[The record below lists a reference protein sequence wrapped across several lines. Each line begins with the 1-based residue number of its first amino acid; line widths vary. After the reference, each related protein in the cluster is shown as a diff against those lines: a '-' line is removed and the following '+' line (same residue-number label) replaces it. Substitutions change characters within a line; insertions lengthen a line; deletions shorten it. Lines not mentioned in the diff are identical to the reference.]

1 MPQSNRPQTF
11 LRAIWNRAYLPAALA
26 LVVVCLV
33 SVFAEQQNRTIH
45 LQSQRAEVQRQAG
58 LIKSRLEAR
67 LNGDYQ
73 RMRGLAAML
82 ATDPKMSQDRFS
94 QLATQVLEGET
105 GIRHFAAAPGL
116 VVSLVHPMQGNERAI
131 GLDYNKNDAQREA
144 AYRVRDSG
152 RMVLAGP
159 VNLVQGGTG
168 FIYRLPIF
176 TGTGE
181 QRRFWGILSA
191 VAQTDKLYTDSGLI
205 GDTHG
210 LSFALVG
217 QDGTGHSGAQF
228 FGAPDVLSDDPVQ
241 LDINL
246 PVGSWRLAAHP
257 EQDWSNS
264 PPNRWRLRLA
274 LLLAGIL
281 IVFPTA
287 LAGRLSSARQA
298 AISTLRRRETEL
310 EAVSRRLEVAVKTSR
325 IGIWECGNRDRRVS
339 WDSRMHELYGVPEEN
354 GPLSG
359 CRWTNR
365 LHPDDRERVR
375 QELDRA
381 ESSKGHFA
389 SEFRIVLDD
398 GSIKHIRALA
408 NAFTDADGED
418 WLIGVNWNV
427 SEDVRLREELIRAND
442 TLSAQYAE
450 LATGKQALEAAHDAM
465 QKQQAE
471 LHRLSLVAKHA
482 SDSIILTDAER
493 RILWVNDAFT
503 RATGYTPTEA
513 IGRTPS
519 DLLDGDKTDL
529 GVIREMNRRKEVGDR
544 YTGEV
549 LNYTKSGE
557 EVWFDTNIVP
567 VAGADGKIDLIIGIE
582 RDITHSK
589 QRERELAEA
598 KQAAEMAD
606 RAKSEF
612 LANMSHE
619 IRTPMNG
626 IIGMADLLADSQLSD
641 DDQQNVEVIRNSAQ
655 ALLKIINDI
664 LDLSRLEAGKVSI
677 LHEDFDLQ
685 NCIDGAAGL
694 FRAKAQQKGV
704 DLQVSYADGLPQQ
717 MRGDDGRLRQ
727 ILVNLIG
734 NAVKFT
740 SDGRIAI
747 RVSHAPDTPYRLVV
761 EVEDSGI
768 GLSEAQARHI
778 FDRFTQADAA
788 TTKAYGGTGLGLTI
802 SGMLA
807 KRMGGDISVMS
818 ELGQGSCFRLEVQMT
833 PPEGSEPTAEELPTD
848 TANLQIQPCRVL
860 LAEDNQT
867 NRLLIR
873 KYLRD
878 HPVEL
883 IEAVNGQVA
892 VEKCRELQ
900 PDIIL
905 MDMSMPMLDGIGAT
919 RRIREFDM
927 PQPTIIALTA
937 NAFSSDR
944 QACLDAGMDHFL
956 AKPVK
961 KSVLVQTLAA
971 VQAEQPLARSA
982 NQPPPR
988 ASA

>member
-1 MPQSNRPQTF
+1 MSKAVSPKTWLNI
-11 LRAIWNRAYLPAALA
+11 LKNRAYLPAALA

-33 SVFAEQQNRTIH
+33 SFYAEQQNMTIH
-45 LQSQRAEVQRQAG
+45 LQSQRATVQQEAG

-82 ATDPKMSQDRFS
+82 ATDPHMGQERFG
-94 QLATQVLEGET
+94 QLAAEVLQGET

-116 VVSLVHPMQGNERAI
+116 VVSLVHPLQGNERAI

-152 RMVLAGP
+152 KMVVAGP

-168 FIYRLPIF
+168 FIFRLPIF
-176 TGTGE
+176 SGPE
-181 QRRFWGILSA
+181 DNRQFWGILSA
-191 VAQTDKLYTDSGLI
+191 VAETNRLYADTGLVDTDSAL
-205 GDTHG
+205 H
-210 LSFALVG
+210 FALTG
-217 QDGTGHSGAQF
+217 QDGTGRSGAQF
-228 FGAPDVLSDDPVQ
+228 FGETDFLIDDPI
-241 LDINL
+241 LLNINL
-246 PVGSWRLAAHP
+246 PVGSWQLAAHP
-257 EQDWSNS
+257 EQGWSTS
-264 PPNRWRLRLA
+264 PPNRWRLRMA
-274 LLLAGIL
+274 LLLAGML

-287 LAGRLSSARQA
+287 LAGRLSAARQQ
-298 AISTLRRRETEL
+298 AIKTLRRRETEL
-310 EAVSRRLEVAVKTSR
+310 EALSRRLDVALKTSR
-325 IGIWECGNRDRRVS
+325 IGIWECDNKIQRVS
-339 WDSRMHELYGVPEEN
+339 WDNRMHELYDVPQEN
-354 GPLSG
+354 GPLTG
-359 CRWTNR
+359 DRWFNR
-365 LHPDDRERVR
+365 LHPDDRDRVKR
-375 QELDRA
+375 DLAKA
-381 ESSKGHFA
+381 EDNHGNFA
-389 SEFRIVLDD
+389 AEFRIVLDD
-398 GSIKHIRALA
+398 GNIKHIRALA
-408 NAFTDADGED
+408 SSFVDADGRD

-427 SEDVRLREELIRAND
+427 SEDVHLREELIRANN

-450 LATGKQALEAAHDAM
+450 LAAGKQALEDAHDAM

-471 LHRLSLVAKHA
+471 LYRLSLVAKHA
-482 SDSIILTDAER
+482 SDSIILTDATR
-493 RILWVNDAFT
+493 NILWVNESFT
-503 RATGYTPTEA
+503 RATGYAPAEA
-513 IGRTPS
+513 IGKTPS
-519 DLLDGDKTDL
+519 ALLNGDKTDP
-529 GVIREMNRRKEVGDR
+529 GVIREMDRHKEIGAR

-557 EVWFDTNIVP
+557 EIWFDTNIVP
-567 VAGADGKIDLIIGIE
+567 VTGADGNVDLIIGIE
-582 RDITHSK
+582 RDITRSK
-589 QRERELAEA
+589 QREGELAEA
-598 KQAAEMAD
+598 KLAAEKAD

-626 IIGMADLLADSQLSD
+626 IIGMADLLGESQLSD
-641 DDQQNVEVIRNSAQ
+641 DDLQNVEVIRSSAQ

-664 LDLSRLEAGKVSI
+664 LDMSRLEADKVSI
-677 LHEDFDLQ
+677 LQEDFDLHDCV
-685 NCIDGAAGL
+685 NGAAGL
-694 FRAKAQQKGV
+694 FRSNARDKGLA
-704 DLQVSYADGLPQQ
+704 LQVTYADDLPQY

-740 SDGRIAI
+740 SDGKVAI
-747 RVSHAPDTPYRLVV
+747 RVSHAPDAPYMLVV

-768 GLSEAQARHI
+768 GLSENQARHI

-807 KRMGGDISVMS
+807 RRMGGKISVMS
-818 ELGQGSCFRLEVQMT
+818 ELGQGSCFRLEVQMAPPKKST
-833 PPEGSEPTAEELPTD
+833 PAAVVPLSDGQ
-848 TANLQIQPCRVL
+848 NLLITPCRIL

-867 NRLLIR
+867 NRLLVR

-883 IEAVNGQVA
+883 IEAENGQIA
-892 VEKCRELQ
+892 VDKCRELQ

-905 MDMSMPMLDGIGAT
+905 MDMSMPILDGISAT
-919 RRIREFDM
+919 REIRALDID
-927 PQPTIIALTA
+927 QPIIIALTA

-944 QACLDAGMDHFL
+944 QACLEAGMNHFL

-961 KSVLVQTLAA
+961 KAVLIQTLSNILAERPLSAA
-971 VQAEQPLARSA
+971 AS
-982 NQPPPR
+982 QPPPR